1 MTTRARSRDADG
13 GAARIRICW
22 RADRSRQPSGE
33 AQPDCRR
40 ASAAFLAVP
49 GFDAFPYGQTGDTQR
64 DDRVQ
69 PPPAEQG
76 VGQQPGQYRDG
87 QVGAQQVLG
96 ASPAV
101 AAESSRAPRRRL
113 ATPRAGIAISDAMA
127 SPMPSQLVRAW
138 SRSAKVVT
146 AS

>member
-1 MTTRARSRDADG
+1 M
-13 GAARIRICW
+13 
-22 RADRSRQPSGE
+22 
-33 AQPDCRR
+33 
-40 ASAAFLAVP
+40 P

-64 DDRVQ
+64 DDQVQ

-138 SRSAKVVT
+138 SRPAKVVT

>member
-1 MTTRARSRDADG
+1 
-13 GAARIRICW
+13 
-22 RADRSRQPSGE
+22 
-33 AQPDCRR
+33 
-40 ASAAFLAVP
+40 
-49 GFDAFPYGQTGDTQR
+49 
-64 DDRVQ
+64 
-69 PPPAEQG
+69 
-76 VGQQPGQYRDG
+76 
-87 QVGAQQVLG
+87 
-96 ASPAV
+96 V